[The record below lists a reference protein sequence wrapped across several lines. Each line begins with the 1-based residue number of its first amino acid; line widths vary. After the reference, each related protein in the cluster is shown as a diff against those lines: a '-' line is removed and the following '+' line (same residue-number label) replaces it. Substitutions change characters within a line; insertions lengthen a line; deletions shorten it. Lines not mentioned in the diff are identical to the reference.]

1 MFPQAITRE
10 QITQAL
16 NQLWELH
23 DKAVEKDNQ
32 VLAEQYKSE
41 AFKVL
46 EMLPENSIYL
56 KTVQ

>member
-1 MFPQAITRE
+1 MFPQTVTRE

-16 NQLWELH
+16 NQLWDLH
-23 DKAVEKDNQ
+23 DKAVEKDDK

-41 AFKVL
+41 AFRVL